1 MWVITGADVM
11 IPSVTGA
18 DGRHGTGDLDHDT
31 MDHSSQRGGG
41 GDLRYAVVSVESP
54 AEGGKKLL
62 VVASDLVESLAA
74 TLGCALTVVGEMTGA
89 QLEVRGGVLR

>member
-1 MWVITGADVM
+1 VSQALTDDMALAIWTTTPWT
-11 IPSVTGA
+11 IPANAAVA
-18 DGRHGTGDLDHDT
+18 VN
-31 MDHSSQRGGG
+31 